1 MASAPRLAP
10 SLIASQALAEF
21 SSDVIVGLG
30 HPGQKELPSKY
41 LCDEVGSA
49 LFDVICLLPEYGL
62 SRAGMRLVERHSHD
76 ILGRLPAPVVVAEL
90 GSGSGQKT
98 RWLLEALSRRQRVNY
113 YPIDISGSALFRC
126 QQELGQMD
134 RVSIVG
140 FERAYLDGPQ
150 EGAARRRNGQRMLV
164 LFLGSTIG
172 NFDRPAGDQFLR
184 EVRAILKEGDSLLLA
199 TDLEKPRAQLELAY
213 DDPAGVTAA
222 FNMNILARINR
233 ELGGDFDLSCF
244 EHTVR
249 YDENER
255 RIEMHLR
262 SKIWQNVSIRKAG
275 FRFHLREGETIWT
288 ESSHKYN
295 PQEVICMGERTG
307 YRCENQ
313 GFDSEWPFAQNLFFA
328 VYR

>member
-1 MASAPRLAP
+1 MGTSPRMAPRTVLTP
-10 SLIASQALAEF
+10 ALSEF
-21 SSDVIVGLG
+21 ATEISVGLS

-41 LCDEVGSA
+41 LYDEVGSA

-76 ILGRLPAPVVVAEL
+76 IIGRLPAPVVVAEL

-113 YPIDISGSALFRC
+113 YPIDISGSALSRC

-134 RVSIVG
+134 MVSIVG
-140 FERAYLDGPQ
+140 FERAYLDGLQ
-150 EGAARRRNGQRMLV
+150 EVAARRREGEHIFV

-184 EVRAILKEGDSLLLA
+184 EVRGILNEGDALLLS
-199 TDLEKPRAQLELAY
+199 TDLEKPVAQLRLAY

-222 FNMNILARINR
+222 FNKNLLGRINR
-233 ELGGDFDLSCF
+233 ELGGDFDLTTF
-244 EHTVR
+244 EHLVR
-249 YDENER
+249 YDETER

-262 SKIWQNVSIRKAG
+262 SRVWQRITIRKAG
-275 FRFHLREGETIWT
+275 FGFFMREGETIWT
-288 ESSHKYN
+288 ESSHKYK
-295 PQEVICMGERTG
+295 PQEVIQMGERTG
-307 YRCENQ
+307 YRCAGQ
-313 GFDSEWPFAQNLFFA
+313 WFDTEWQFAQNLFFA
-328 VYR
+328 V